1 MNAHKSKVPFVHMG
15 QHLCQVQAQW
25 GHGWKPKG
33 PWANDVNLEVMVQ
46 MAWYDMIHLTQER
59 TKWGIWRGANTH
71 TPPLNYREASLK
83 AKIVE
88 HAFDA
93 LQGELATMQT
103 TPCEAEL
110 ECNTVC
116 EQLCK
121 MKIKIEV
128 LEHDIAYK

>member
-1 MNAHKSKVPFVHMG
+1 MPIGAKSPLFI
-15 QHLCQVQAQW
+15 
-25 GHGWKPKG
+25 
-33 PWANDVNLEVMVQ
+33 WANIFVKFKHNEAMDGNLGAREQMEVNLEVMVQ
-46 MAWYDMIHLTQER
+46 MSWYDMIHLTQER

-83 AKIVE
+83 AKIVK

-103 TPCEAEL
+103 TPFEAEL
-110 ECNTVC
+110 ECNKVC

-121 MKIKIEV
+121 MKIEIEV